1 MKIMKK
7 LLFALSLVFAVSTLF
22 AQQVDR
28 NKVILEI
35 GTGTW
40 CTYCP
45 GAAMG
50 ADDLIANGHPVAVIE
65 NHNGDVFANQFS
77 NARNS
82 YYGISG
88 YPTAKFDGVGTVSGG
103 SHSSSMYSSY
113 LPYVTARLAIPCDFI
128 VELYGTHTG
137 SQYDMLV
144 KAYKVAPYSGPNPVL
159 HLVVTESDIQY
170 SWQGQTELNFV
181 CRQMIP
187 DQNGTVLDFSTSD
200 TVSLN
205 LSFTM
210 GGWPL
215 AHTEFVAFLQNNTT
229 KEALQG
235 IKVPAAF
242 LPPPPQPPVTEF
254 EAVST
259 ENCSGYEVQYTDMS
273 SGDPTVWAWTFPG
286 GTPEISTEQNPI
298 VIYPESGLFDVT
310 LVATNAGGSTELV
323 KPDYMTIVATPDK
336 PSISLIDFVLTST
349 ATEGNQWFYN
359 GNIIGGATE
368 QTYEPMY
375 NGTYT
380 VESTAGNCTSETS
393 NGWDVIWVGIQEA
406 YANQAVKIYPT
417 PNQGRFTLEIN
428 TEAPA
433 VLNMKVYDAMNS
445 IVYQEENIQVNG
457 PFKSQVDLG
466 DLSNGIYFM
475 ILEGGSDHYFQKIV
489 IQK

>member
-1 MKIMKK
+1 
-7 LLFALSLVFAVSTLF
+7 
-22 AQQVDR
+22 
-28 NKVILEI
+28 
-35 GTGTW
+35 
-40 CTYCP
+40 
-45 GAAMG
+45 
-50 ADDLIANGHPVAVIE
+50 
-65 NHNGDVFANQFS
+65 
-77 NARNS
+77 
-82 YYGISG
+82 
-88 YPTAKFDGVGTVSGG
+88 
-103 SHSSSMYSSY
+103 MYSSY

-159 HLVVTESDIQY
+159 QLVVTESDIQY

-242 LPPPPQPPVTEF
+242 LPPPPQPPATEF

-286 GTPEISTEQNPI
+286 GTPETSTEQNPVIEYALPGDYDVKLI
-298 VIYPESGLFDVT
+298 VNNAFGTDTLLKTEYIHVDLAIGIECNKAPDFTLYPNPANDKLFISCKEKLQSVEIM
-310 LVATNAGGSTELV
+310 NIAGV
-323 KPDYMTIVATPDK
+323 V
-336 PSISLIDFVLTST
+336 
-349 ATEGNQWFYN
+349 
-359 GNIIGGATE
+359 
-368 QTYEPMY
+368 
-375 NGTYT
+375 
-380 VESTAGNCTSETS
+380 
-393 NGWDVIWVGIQEA
+393 
-406 YANQAVKIYPT
+406 VKIQKC
-417 PNQGRFTLEIN
+417 NASKAEIN
-428 TEAPA
+428 I
-433 VLNMKVYDAMNS
+433 S
-445 IVYQEENIQVNG
+445 
-457 PFKSQVDLG
+457 DLPSG
-466 DLSNGIYFM
+466 MYF
-475 ILEGGSDHYFQKIV
+475 IRLQTKNKLITNKI
-489 IQK
+489 IKLY